1 MNFYKNKF
9 FGLIILIAQ
18 VFVLGCDTKKD
29 NASAAN
35 ITKAEIRLLDGSY
48 SIYLNDVPFYA
59 KGAGVEHGNL
69 ELLAEH
75 GANAFRTWRTD
86 NGKRSGKEVLDHA
99 QKLGLKVMMGIDVGL
114 ERLGFDYNDQKA
126 VEKQFNR
133 IQKEVMDL
141 KDHPALIIWAIGNEL
156 NHHATNPKVWDAVND
171 ISKMIH
177 EIDPYHLTTTPIS
190 GMDKSTVELIEK
202 RAPDVDFLSIQMY
215 GAIEIL
221 PEIIKNLN
229 YEKPLMVT
237 EWGATGYWEVPKTS
251 WGAPIE
257 NNSSIKADFYLQRYR
272 KSIEAQS
279 DLVIGSFVFLWGQK
293 QERTPTWFGMF
304 LPDGNESESID
315 VMHFVWKGEWPENR
329 SPRLEDFT
337 LESERAEDNIE
348 LKPDGS
354 YSALV
359 KVSDP
364 DNDSLS
370 YHWEIMNESQSRA
383 TGGDAEIVP
392 EAIKGLFSGNPN
404 VQASFSAPSDSGAY
418 RLFVYI
424 EDGHRHTAHAN
435 IPFLVKK

>member
-1 MNFYKNKF
+1 
-9 FGLIILIAQ
+9 
-18 VFVLGCDTKKD
+18 
-29 NASAAN
+29 
-35 ITKAEIRLLDGSY
+35 
-48 SIYLNDVPFYA
+48 
-59 KGAGVEHGNL
+59 
-69 ELLAEH
+69 
-75 GANAFRTWRTD
+75 
-86 NGKRSGKEVLDHA
+86 
-99 QKLGLKVMMGIDVGL
+99 MGIDVGL

-141 KDHPALIIWAIGNEL
+141 KEHPALIIWAIGNEL

-190 GMDKSTVELIEK
+190 GMDKSTVELIEE

-215 GAIEIL
+215 GAIETL
-221 PEIIKNLN
+221 PEIIKKLN
-229 YEKPLMVT
+229 YQKPLIVT
-237 EWGATGYWEVPKTS
+237 EWGATGYWEVPETS

-257 NNSSIKADFYLQRYR
+257 NNSSVKADFYLKRYR

-279 DLVIGSFVFLWGQK
+279 DLVMGSFVFLWGQK

-315 VMHFVWKGEWPENR
+315 VMHYVWKDEWPENR

-337 LESERAEDNIE
+337 LEGERAENNIE
-348 LKPDGS
+348 LKPGGS

-370 YHWEIMNESQSRA
+370 YHWEIMKESRSRA

-392 EAIKGLFSGNPN
+392 EAINGLFRGTPN
-404 VQASFSAPSDSGAY
+404 IQRQLQRPLGLGAY

-424 EDGHRHTAHAN
+424 EDGHRHTAHAEYS
-435 IPFLVKK
+435 ISGKKINLQVWR